1 MNAEQLPEASKEKN
15 AKVEESETNEGAKN
29 EDQQGGEEEITENID
44 NNEDVS
50 SLIFIV
56 LSSSRPRDSIQLY
69 TYFM

>member
-1 MNAEQLPEASKEKN
+1 M
-15 AKVEESETNEGAKN
+15 EESETNEGAKN

-69 TYFM
+69 TYFMSQ